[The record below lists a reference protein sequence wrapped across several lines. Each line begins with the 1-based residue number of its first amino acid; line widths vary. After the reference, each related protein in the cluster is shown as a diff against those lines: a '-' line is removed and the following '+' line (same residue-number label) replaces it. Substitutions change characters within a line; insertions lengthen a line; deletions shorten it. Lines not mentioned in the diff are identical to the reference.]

1 MEKSRKKIDELI
13 REALSKEEA
22 EFYDQLEEDSITDTV
37 TSLLK
42 GKYKWLN
49 MGMIIASFVIMGI
62 GVYSAFQ
69 FYNTDEVKA
78 LLTWGGIFFFC
89 LGAIGAM
96 KIWSWMQF
104 DKYDL
109 MREIKRLELQVAVL
123 AKKI

>member
-22 EFYDQLEEDSITDTV
+22 EFYDQLEEDSIADTV

-49 MGMIIASFVIMGI
+49 MGMVIVGFVIMGI
-62 GVYSAFQ
+62 GVYSAIRF
-69 FYNTDEVKA
+69 FNTEDVKA
-78 LLTWGGIFFFC
+78 LLTWGGIFFCC

-96 KIWSWMQF
+96 NIWSWMQF

-109 MREIKRLELQVAVL
+109 MREIKRLELQVAAL

>member
-1 MEKSRKKIDELI
+1 MEKSEEKIDELI

-22 EFYDQLEEDSITDTV
+22 EFYDQLEEDSITGTV

-49 MGMIIASFVIMGI
+49 MGMVIVSFVIMGI
-62 GVYSAFQ
+62 AVYSANRF
-69 FYNTDEVKA
+69 FNTEEVKA

-109 MREIKRLELQVAVL
+109 MREIKRLELQVAAL